1 MHLLGLACGSPGGNS
16 EILLKAAMMG
26 AESDALSVELVR
38 VNDLVIPG
46 GRPGTLPP
54 SVRDDRPWIIEKL
67 LVCDALIIAAPV
79 YTRSPPGT
87 LKLLMDRAF
96 GPQVDTASALRVRT
110 GQRNDDPRYQTT
122 VIDDRLLKPRV
133 GALLSVGGATSADW
147 VTFGLPLL
155 HQATFSTHIAIV
167 DQFQVLGFGMPG
179 SVLFDPAQIARAEA
193 LGRNVAAE
201 VGRAFDDA
209 IYHGA
214 PGICPICHCDLIVPH
229 AVDFECAT
237 CAARGKLIQD
247 ADGTHLDVSVEGRA
261 ASILTLAGKDHHQAE
276 IDRVSA
282 SHMQRRAELPPLRA
296 RFDAVDRLSTP
307 PGS

>member
-133 GALLSVGGATSADW
+133 GALLSVGGATSAD
-147 VTFGLPLL
+147 
-155 HQATFSTHIAIV
+155 
-167 DQFQVLGFGMPG
+167 
-179 SVLFDPAQIARAEA
+179 R
-193 LGRNVAAE
+193 
-201 VGRAFDDA
+201 
-209 IYHGA
+209 
-214 PGICPICHCDLIVPH
+214 
-229 AVDFECAT
+229 
-237 CAARGKLIQD
+237 
-247 ADGTHLDVSVEGRA
+247 
-261 ASILTLAGKDHHQAE
+261 
-276 IDRVSA
+276 
-282 SHMQRRAELPPLRA
+282 
-296 RFDAVDRLSTP
+296 
-307 PGS
+307 